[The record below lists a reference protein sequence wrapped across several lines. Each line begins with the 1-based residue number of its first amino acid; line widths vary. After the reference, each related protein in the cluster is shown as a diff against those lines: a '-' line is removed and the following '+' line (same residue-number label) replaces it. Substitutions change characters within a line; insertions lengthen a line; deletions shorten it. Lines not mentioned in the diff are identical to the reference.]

1 LRTQAKTIITIVA
14 LAILLTYLGIARSRV
29 LGPWT
34 LSREVGLVL
43 AIAAFVCWS
52 VARIQLGKSFSVRA
66 KATELV
72 TRGIYSKIRNPVYV
86 FGTIFIVGV
95 ILWTGRTI
103 WLLALLA
110 IVPMQVMRA
119 KKEAQVL
126 EAKFGAAYR
135 AYREKTWF

>member
-1 LRTQAKTIITIVA
+1 LSTQAKTMITIVA
-14 LAILLTYLGIARSRV
+14 LAALLTYLGISRSRA

-72 TRGIYSKIRNPVYV
+72 TRGIYSKIRNPVYI
-86 FGTIFIVGV
+86 FGTIFIFGV
-95 ILWTGRTI
+95 ILWVGRPI
-103 WLLALLA
+103 YLLALLA

-126 EAKFGAAYR
+126 EAKFGDAYR
-135 AYREKTWF
+135 VYREKTWF